1 MEAYKNLNGNSGIE
15 SYEIG
20 SDEITI
26 RLTDGEIYVYTNQS
40 AGNDNI
46 EQMKKLA
53 LAGSG
58 LHTFMNDEVKYLYR
72 SKLD

>member
-20 SDEITI
+20 A
-26 RLTDGEIYVYTNQS
+26 GEIAVRFNNGEVYVYTTGS
-40 AGNDNI
+40 AGATNI
-46 EQMKKLA
+46 EQMKNMA

-58 LHTFMNDEVKYLYR
+58 LYRFINNEVKYLYR

>member
-1 MEAYKNLNGNSGIE
+1 METYKNLNGNSGIE

-20 SDEITI
+20 EKEITI
-26 RLTDGEIYVYTNQS
+26 RLTDGEIYVYTDQS
-40 AGNDNI
+40 AGDANI

-53 LAGSG
+53 LGGSG
-58 LHTFMNDEVKYLYR
+58 LHTFLNDEVKYLYR